1 MCHTGIHFS
10 KHHGRRGSVLGFDP
24 FPLDDG
30 LIKLSKLADYGIVIM
45 THLARPAS
53 GQSSAQAIA
62 RATRIPQPTTS
73 KILKALARDGL
84 LRSQRGVNGGYEL
97 GRAAGSITIA
107 EIIVALDGPIAV
119 TDCVDGAVGSCVIER
134 LCPARTNWEKINA
147 AIRDA
152 LDGVTLAE
160 MANGIPLA
168 LQSMVDR
175 QPTGAAQQ
183 TSMALGSR
191 RPVFRDG
198 SQGGLTTNKADTEL
212 G

>member
-1 MCHTGIHFS
+1 MCHSEIHFS
-10 KHHGRRGSVLGFDP
+10 QHHCRRGSVLGFDP

-119 TDCVDGAVGSCVIER
+119 TDCVDGAVGTCVIER
-134 LCPARTNWEKINA
+134 LCPARTNWERINA

-160 MANGIPLA
+160 MASSIPAAFRIAPERQLA
-168 LQSMVDR
+168 
-175 QPTGAAQQ
+175 G
-183 TSMALGSR
+183 GSAEA
-191 RPVFRDG
+191 
-198 SQGGLTTNKADTEL
+198 SLTAR

>member
-1 MCHTGIHFS
+1 
-10 KHHGRRGSVLGFDP
+10 V
-24 FPLDDG
+24 DDR

-45 THLARPAS
+45 THLARPAG
-53 GQSSAQAIA
+53 GQSSAQSIA

-97 GRAAGSITIA
+97 SRAAGSITIA
-107 EIIVALDGPIAV
+107 QIIVALDGPIAV

-134 LCPARTNWEKINA
+134 LCPARTNWERINA

-160 MANGIPLA
+160 MASGVPAAFGGLPERPTVGGSTGGSLA
-168 LQSMVDR
+168 L
-175 QPTGAAQQ
+175 
-183 TSMALGSR
+183 
-191 RPVFRDG
+191 
-198 SQGGLTTNKADTEL
+198 GG
-212 G
+212 

>member
-1 MCHTGIHFS
+1 M
-10 KHHGRRGSVLGFDP
+10 
-24 FPLDDG
+24 
-30 LIKLSKLADYGIVIM
+30 IKLSKLADYGIVIM
-45 THLARPAS
+45 THLARPAG

-97 GRAAGSITIA
+97 SRAAGSITIA
-107 EIIVALDGPIAV
+107 QIIVALDGPIAV

-134 LCPARTNWEKINA
+134 LCPARTNWERITA

-160 MANGIPLA
+160 MASGVPAACGGLPERPTVGGSTGGSLA
-168 LQSMVDR
+168 L
-175 QPTGAAQQ
+175 
-183 TSMALGSR
+183 
-191 RPVFRDG
+191 
-198 SQGGLTTNKADTEL
+198 GG
-212 G
+212 